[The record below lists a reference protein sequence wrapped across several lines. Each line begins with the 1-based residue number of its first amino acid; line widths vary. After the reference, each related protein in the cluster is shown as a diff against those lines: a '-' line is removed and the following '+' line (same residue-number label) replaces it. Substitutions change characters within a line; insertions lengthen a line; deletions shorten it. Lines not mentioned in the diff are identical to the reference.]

1 MSSSALK
8 KQARSLLADIQ
19 KTANKEVKST
29 RKQLEKQH
37 GQILIINKKRFMT
50 NLTQLIPQLKNNQ
63 SIKDEI
69 WQRFSIALKS
79 REARVNP
86 KRLAELKTCKIIGLK
101 ATDNIFYVATY
112 GTARRAKSSTLR
124 RIIRIVFSQRKK
136 QLTDE
141 EQTNLSKIGGSD
153 NKFGAQLGHAE
164 SVRGSTVGFAASSLR
179 VAAAKEALN
188 NFSGSTEEKGQLLK
202 GFSEY
207 EKRLKIDFTHVQH
220 VTATGITKEYIPI
233 ISWQDAI
240 SNQELAQAEAAALRN
255 LQSYLTTVAT
265 NEGST
270 PLDDALGQ
278 VFLYD
283 TASAV
288 KKTKKK
294 VTGKSKKQIK
304 ESSKATVKGKTKS
317 KNAVNI
323 VRDSGISKSVVPK
336 TGKSRGANSLATLL
350 GVLNQKLPET
360 VAKNMGDPALNYQTG
375 RFAGSVRVTD
385 IVKTPQG
392 FPSIGYTYMK
402 SPYQTFEPG
411 YQQGYPPER
420 DPRKLIDRS
429 IREIAA
435 QFAIGRFYTRRE

>member
-8 KQARSLLADIQ
+8 KQAKSLLADIQ
-19 KTANKEVKST
+19 KTANKEVQST

-50 NLTQLIPQLKNNQ
+50 NLTKLIPQLKNSQ

-69 WQRFSIALKS
+69 WEQFSIVLKS
-79 REARVNP
+79 REGRINP

-101 ATDNIFYVATY
+101 ATDQVFYVASY
-112 GTARRAKSSTLR
+112 GTAARAKSSTLR
-124 RIIRIVFSQRKK
+124 IIIRKVFSARKK
-136 QLTDE
+136 ELSNE
-141 EQTNLSKIGGSD
+141 EQSNLSKIGGSD

-179 VAAAKEALN
+179 VAAAKETLN
-188 NFSGSTEEKGQLLK
+188 TFSGSTEEKGQLLK
-202 GFSEY
+202 GFTQY
-207 EKRLKIDFTHVQH
+207 EKAVKVDFTHIQN
-220 VTATGITKEYIPI
+220 VTATGITKKYIPI
-233 ISWQDAI
+233 ISWQDSI
-240 SNQELAQAEAAALRN
+240 SNQELAKAEAAALRN
-255 LQSYLTTVAT
+255 FQSYLTTIAT

-270 PLDDALGQ
+270 PLDEALGQ

-283 TASAV
+283 AASSV
-288 KKTKKK
+288 KKSKKK
-294 VTGKSKKQIK
+294 VTGKSKKQVK
-304 ESSKATVKGKTKS
+304 ESGTATAKGKTKN

-323 VRDSGISKSVVPK
+323 VRDSGISKSVAPK

-392 FPSIGYTYMK
+392 FPSVGYTYMK
-402 SPYQTFEPG
+402 GPYQTFEPG
-411 YQQGYPPER
+411 YRQGSKER

>member
-8 KQARSLLADIQ
+8 KQAKSLLADIQ
-19 KTANKEVKST
+19 KTANKEVQST

-50 NLTQLIPQLKNNQ
+50 NLTKLIPQLKNNQ

-69 WQRFSIALKS
+69 WEQFSIVLKS
-79 REARVNP
+79 REGRINP
-86 KRLAELKTCKIIGLK
+86 KRLAELKTCKIVGLK
-101 ATDNIFYVATY
+101 ATDSVFYVASY

-124 RIIRIVFSQRKK
+124 IIIRKVFSARKK
-136 QLTDE
+136 ELSDE
-141 EQTNLSKIGGSD
+141 EQSNLSKIGGSD

-179 VAAAKEALN
+179 VAAAKEKLN
-188 NFSGSTEEKGQLLK
+188 NFSGNTEEKGQLLK
-202 GFSEY
+202 GFTQY
-207 EKRLKIDFTHVQH
+207 EKAVKVDFSHIQH
-220 VTATGITKEYIPI
+220 VTATGITKKYIPI
-233 ISWQDAI
+233 ISWQDSI
-240 SNQELAQAEAAALRN
+240 SNQELAKAEAAALRN
-255 LQSYLTTVAT
+255 FQSYLNTIAT

-270 PLDDALGQ
+270 PLDEALGQ

-283 TASAV
+283 AASSV
-288 KKTKKK
+288 KKSKKK
-294 VTGKSKKQIK
+294 VTGKSKKQVK
-304 ESSKATVKGKTKS
+304 ESGKATSKGKTKS

-336 TGKSRGANSLATLL
+336 TGKNRGANSLATLL

-375 RFAGSVRVTD
+375 RFAGSVRATD

-402 SPYQTFEPG
+402 GPYQTFEPG
-411 YQQGYPPER
+411 YRQGSKER

-435 QFAIGRFYTRRE
+435 QFAIGRFYTRRV